1 MTASSTDGGSG
12 AGNTDDGERF
22 IRQERLPQIAAAG
35 QARLGAARVAI
46 VGVGATGSHLASILG
61 RAGVGRGDAQ
71 RPDGR
76 VGGFLRLIDRDVVEL
91 SNLPRQTLF
100 TTDDVMSVRP
110 KAEAAANALRA
121 IDPGLA
127 VQPAVT
133 DLVADNAED
142 LLGDVDLV
150 LDGTDN
156 FPTRMLVNDL
166 CVRAQRPWIYC
177 GVVGIEGQLLVVRPG
192 SACLRCYVP
201 ELPAPGA
208 LPTCDTA
215 GVLGSVVS
223 LIGSLAATEAIKLLV
238 GSEDTRVGEVIVVD
252 GWRAE
257 LRAIGLPVDPDCAC
271 CQRHEHRFLDSPA
284 AATPT
289 ELCGRDA
296 MQLPPTGAPI
306 DLDAAAARLASE
318 GTVTRS
324 RFLVRLDADDRR
336 LLLFS
341 DGRVIVGNTK
351 DAGEARSIRARLLGD

>member
-1 MTASSTDGGSG
+1 MSDSGS
-12 AGNTDDGERF
+12 DRF
-22 IRQERLPQIAAAG
+22 IRQERLPQIGVDG

-46 VGVGATGSHLASILG
+46 VGVGATGSHLAAILG
-61 RAGVGRGDAQ
+61 RAGVGRSES
-71 RPDGR
+71 
-76 VGGFLRLIDRDVVEL
+76 GGLLRLIDRDIVEL

-100 TTDDVMSVRP
+100 TDEDARSVRP
-110 KAEAAANALRA
+110 KAEAAAEALRR
-121 IDPGLA
+121 IDPGLNIE
-127 VQPAVT
+127 PAVT
-133 DLVADNAED
+133 DLVADNAPT

-166 CVRAQRPWIYC
+166 CVRDGRPWIYC
-177 GVVGIEGQLLVVRPG
+177 GVVGIEAQLLVVRPG

-223 LIGSLAATEAIKLLV
+223 LIASLVSTEAIKLLL
-238 GSEDTRVGEVIVVD
+238 GSDDLRTGEVFVVD
-252 GWRAE
+252 GWRGE
-257 LRAIGLPVDPDCAC
+257 VRAIALPIDPGCPC
-271 CQRHEHRFLDSPA
+271 CQARDHRFLDSPA

-296 MQLPPTGAPI
+296 VQLPPTGSVV
-306 DLDAAAARLASE
+306 DLDAAAERLRSE
-318 GTVTRS
+318 GDVTQS
-324 RFLVRLDADDRR
+324 RFLVRLDTADRR
-336 LLLFS
+336 VLLFA

-351 DAGEARSIRARLLGD
+351 DASEARSVRARLLGE